1 MQKDSFKEYLKEMI
15 DSVRN
20 QSYSNWQLC
29 IGDGSTNDSVE
40 KYVKEHY
47 GDDSRIV
54 FKKLEKNYGISGNM
68 NGALELVTGDYVG
81 LFDHDD
87 LLTPDCLYEFV
98 ASMQEVHQK
107 GVGSQR
113 GPQLDLP
120 AMLVF
125 SQCPHTPNTG

>member
-1 MQKDSFKEYLKEMI
+1 MI

-81 LFDHDD
+81 LFD
-87 LLTPDCLYEFV
+87 
-98 ASMQEVHQK
+98 
-107 GVGSQR
+107 R
-113 GPQLDLP
+113 
-120 AMLVF
+120 
-125 SQCPHTPNTG
+125 

>member
-1 MQKDSFKEYLKEMI
+1 MISIIVATFNTKEEYLKEMI

-54 FKKLEKNYGISGNM
+54 FKKLEKLWYFWKYEWCLRIS
-68 NGALELVTGDYVG
+68 Y
-81 LFDHDD
+81 
-87 LLTPDCLYEFV
+87 
-98 ASMQEVHQK
+98 
-107 GVGSQR
+107 R
-113 GPQLDLP
+113 
-120 AMLVF
+120 
-125 SQCPHTPNTG
+125 

>member
-1 MQKDSFKEYLKEMI
+1 MISIIVATFNTKEEYLKEMI

-54 FKKLEKNYGISGNM
+54 FKKLEKTM
-68 NGALELVTGDYVG
+68 VFLEI
-81 LFDHDD
+81 
-87 LLTPDCLYEFV
+87 
-98 ASMQEVHQK
+98 
-107 GVGSQR
+107 
-113 GPQLDLP
+113 
-120 AMLVF
+120 
-125 SQCPHTPNTG
+125 